1 MNINFFRIFRT
12 LAVSSLGFSLT
23 AGASGGDACRLQA
36 LKAAQPFVIDG
47 DTLEQAYVE
56 AAWSKA
62 FTVLEPESKEVNGL
76 YLAVEQKFLKAETR
90 VGAFFDRDALTVCF
104 LAPCP
109 ADVPAQDGD
118 SVECHFMMDG
128 KTVYRMAV
136 DLTGKVTY
144 GKYDAMTLKDEA
156 WSAGGAAAVKRGAKS
171 FSAELRIP
179 FAAFGGKVRPTGV
192 WRCNF
197 VRRGASC
204 GGLSSWAPTNREQMD
219 PEKFGRLVFEGT
231 TEEKPAEPRP
241 ENVGKTVFLWGEDPW
256 ADNRPDV
263 AAPLDRPELA
273 RLDLQGFRGTRAIG
287 AFRVSN
293 RTDRPALYNLC
304 VASKDADFLSRVRLR
319 EVGYLE
325 LRGGEV
331 IPDPIF
337 ELPIGSVL
345 RIPAKSTAIV
355 WVDVDCTGLATGK
368 HSGRIRCVPGYS
380 GFDEKSLK
388 LVLAVEKPDL
398 GEIKMPVWYYSL
410 GHRNQ
415 AAVSTIVKDYG
426 FNVFTLAPHVHYCP
440 PDKDGNFD
448 FSALD
453 DKIAA
458 LAAAGVPKDELRLML
473 YSMFPNWAGFTTAD
487 GRKLGFLE
495 PAWKEEYGKRLKA
508 VIAHLREKHGIGY
521 DRVFLS
527 TNDEPKGDPD
537 DPKTKAY
544 AAFKGAEFARS
555 VDPKLRIFCN
565 PWALEPDYL
574 QRYLDTFDILE
585 PYLRRFLNG
594 TEDPE
599 IAKRFAES
607 GKEIWSYTIYVKQNT
622 VHQYRRVFW
631 GNMDYGWEGPAAVY
645 GFAAETG
652 DPFNSYDGGKTTS
665 DYNSGYRNDR
675 TGQQTPSRRLEAW
688 YQGLVDMKLVK
699 WCRREIAARK
709 VKGEDLSVQDAEL
722 KKIIHAANALR
733 SDLGS
738 ARQKIVEFSRQ
749 FD

>member
-1 MNINFFRIFRT
+1 MRKRIDLLVALSAFGLC
-12 LAVSSLGFSLT
+12 LA
-23 AGASGGDACRLQA
+23 AGASDAEACRLQV

-56 AAWSKA
+56 ASWSKA

-76 YLAVEQKFLKAETR
+76 YLAVEPRFLKAETR
-90 VGAFFDRDALTVCF
+90 VGAFFDKENVTFCF

-118 SVECHFMMDG
+118 SVECHLMMDG

-136 DLTGKVTY
+136 DLTGRVTY
-144 GKYDAMTLKDEA
+144 GKYDAMTLKDEV
-156 WSAGGAAAVKRGAKS
+156 WSADGAAAVKRGTKS
-171 FSAELRIP
+171 FSVELRLP
-179 FAAFGGKVRPTGV
+179 FAAFGGKVRPKGV

-197 VRRGASC
+197 IRRGASC
-204 GGLSSWAPTNREQMD
+204 GGMSSWAPTNREQMD
-219 PEKFGRLVFEGT
+219 PGKFGRLVFEGT
-231 TEEKPAEPRP
+231 AEEKPAEPRP
-241 ENVGKTVFLWGEDPW
+241 ENIGQRIFLWGDDPW
-256 ADNRPDV
+256 SDNAPSV
-263 AAPLDRPELA
+263 AAPLDRKELA
-273 RLDLQGFRGTRAIG
+273 RLDLEGFRGTRAVG

-293 RTDRPALYNLC
+293 LTDRHALFNLC
-304 VASKDADFLSRVRLR
+304 FASKDKDLSSRVRIR
-319 EVGYLE
+319 EEGYLE

-337 ELPIGSVL
+337 DLPIGSVL
-345 RIPAKSTAIV
+345 RVPPKSTAIV
-355 WVDVDCTGLATGK
+355 WVDVDCTGLTPGK
-368 HSGRIRCVPGYS
+368 HAGTLKLVPGYS
-380 GFDEKSLK
+380 GFDEKAMK
-388 LVLAVEKPDL
+388 LVLEVGKPDL
-398 GEIKMPVWYYSL
+398 GEVKMPVWYYSL

-415 AAVSTIVKDYG
+415 AAASTIVRDYG

-440 PDKDGNFD
+440 PNKDGNFD

-453 DKIAA
+453 EKIAA
-458 LAAAGVPKDELRLML
+458 LVAAGVPKDELRLML

-487 GRKLGFLE
+487 GRRLKFLE
-495 PAWKEEYGKRLKA
+495 PEWKAEYGKRLRA

-537 DPKTKAY
+537 DPKSKAY
-544 AAFKGAEFARS
+544 AAFKGAEFVRS
-555 VDPKLRIFCN
+555 VDPKLRLFCN

-594 TEDPE
+594 TEDPAV
-599 IAKRFAES
+599 AKRFAES

-652 DPFNSYDGGKTTS
+652 DPFNSYDTGKGGKSYS

-699 WCRREIAARK
+699 WCHARLAERK
-709 VKGEDLSVQDAEL
+709 AKGEDVSAAEDEL
-722 KKIIHAANALR
+722 KAIIHEANAPR
-733 SDLGS
+733 SDFGI
-738 ARQKIVEFSRQ
+738 ARRRIAEIARGL
-749 FD
+749 